1 VYDVWAY
8 IVSNNIRYLSHY
20 DRYSKTIDITKIR
33 FATFFDPEFDK
44 LGCSN
49 IDGVMMP
56 EFKNI

>member
-1 VYDVWAY
+1 
-8 IVSNNIRYLSHY
+8 VSNNIRYLSHY